1 MQEKNKKIVRYTI
14 FFSIVSLFIACLF
27 LYFHKGYISK
37 NDGIHQ
43 HYVNLVYFRRL
54 LIDFFKTGDFNLFS
68 WNVALG
74 KGMMANLAY
83 FTLGDF
89 LSYFS
94 VLFNESSMDIF
105 YSLLTVGR
113 MFLAGLTFIFYT
125 NYKKKSVNSSVLG
138 ALLYTFCT
146 YSLWASVRQPFFTNA
161 MILFPIVMIGIEKL
175 IIEDKKLLF
184 IISIAL
190 IYISSFYFAYMI
202 SLCIAIYGI
211 ILIIQKY
218 KEQGI
223 KVIIKKIFITLLCA
237 IIGVMISAFILLP
250 SGIEFL
256 NSSRSYTDTIYPY
269 AINYYRNLILSPLT
283 HNGNN
288 WSTLGTGALG
298 LLTLILSIIDFKKN
312 KKWIMFFII
321 LMLPLLISQLGSVF
335 SGFSY
340 PNNRWV
346 FVISFIWSYLSVKF
360 LDSNRKIRK
369 KDNIIIGIIFTIYFA
384 LLIIIEKTLTNMAYT
399 SIISLIL
406 LLITLNSKELLL
418 HKSKRINLYNLTINI
433 ITIINICMFS
443 YYLYGIEGYNYM
455 EEFINVNSPQYVY
468 DTNEYTISRFDEA
481 LEYIYNDKDYYR
493 ISKYPSRLLDASIY
507 YDYNSINQYYSITS
521 EEYSN
526 LGLDLSN
533 VDYNIN
539 YELDEF
545 NYRTKITTLLGTK
558 YSIREENMYLPYGYE
573 SVKKIKD
580 TKIYENKYAVPFGT
594 LYTNY
599 ITEEEYKKLSD
610 LERENALLKT
620 VTLNENNINNQY
632 VEKNND
638 LEKDLDSDIVKLDIE
653 KISEGT
659 LTINK
664 ASKKNFYIPIESE
677 ISGELYLKISNINY
691 EPFSKLELKNA
702 YLNNLSNEYELNEK
716 YLSAV
721 FDDNYK
727 FYQKNYAYTIT
738 TSYKKTEHTK
748 EIYNK
753 VRAAYYYEMDNYLV
767 NLGYYKSFDG
777 KIKINLSEL
786 GVYTYDDIEVFIV
799 NFDSYENDINNL
811 KRSNF
816 KVDNY
821 DDNYMEATVDTEE
834 NGVLQFSTTYSKGWN
849 VYVDNKKVNSFKVN
863 NYFLGINIEKG
874 SHTIKLVY
882 ETPYLKEGKIIS
894 IVGILILGGVIYKE
908 KNLKKYFLK
917 KKNKTKE

>member
-1 MQEKNKKIVRYTI
+1 MPEKNKKIIRYTI
-14 FFSIVSLFIACLF
+14 FFSIIALFIACLF
-27 LYFHKGYISK
+27 LYYHKGYISK

-54 LIDFFKTGDFNLFS
+54 LIDFFKTGNFNLFS
-68 WNVALG
+68 WNIALG

-83 FTLGDF
+83 FTIGDF

-94 VLFNESSMDIF
+94 IFFKENSMDIF

-113 MFLAGLTFIFYT
+113 LFLAGLTFIFYT

-146 YSLWASVRQPFFTNA
+146 YSLWASVRQPFFINA

-175 IIEDKKLLF
+175 IIENKKVLF

-190 IYISSFYFAYMI
+190 IYISSFYFAYMV

-218 KEQGI
+218 KKQGI
-223 KVIIKKIFITLLCA
+223 KTIIKKLFMTLLCA

-256 NSSRSYTDTIYPY
+256 NSSRSSTDTIYPY

-283 HNGNN
+283 HNSNN

-298 LLTLILSIIDFKKN
+298 LLTLIVCLIDFKKN
-312 KKWIMFFII
+312 KKWIIFFIV
-321 LMLPLLISQLGSVF
+321 LMLPLLISQVGSIF

-346 FVISFIWSYLSVKF
+346 FVISFIWAYLSVKF
-360 LDSNRKIRK
+360 LDSNRKIRR
-369 KDNIIIGIIFTIYFA
+369 KDNILIGLIFAMYFIF
-384 LLIIIEKTLTNMAYT
+384 LIIIEKTLTNMAYT
-399 SIISLIL
+399 SIITFIIL
-406 LLITLNSKELLL
+406 LIILNSKEYLLK
-418 HKSKRINLYNLTINI
+418 KSKKINLYNTSINI
-433 ITIINICMFS
+433 ITILNICFFS

-455 EEFINVNSPQYVY
+455 DDFINIKSPQYVY

-481 LEYIYNDKDYYR
+481 LDYISNDKEYYR

-507 YDYNSINQYYSITS
+507 YNYNSINQYYSITS

-526 LGLDLSN
+526 LGLNLSN

-558 YSIREENMYLPYGYE
+558 YSIREDNMYLPYGYE
-573 SVKKIKD
+573 FLKKIKD
-580 TKIYENKYAVPFGT
+580 TKIYKNKYDVPFGT
-594 LYTNY
+594 MYTNY
-599 ITEEEYKKLSD
+599 ITEEEYNKLSD

-620 VTLNENNINNQY
+620 VTLNQNNINNKY
-632 VEKNND
+632 VEKNNN
-638 LEKDLDSDIVKLDIE
+638 LEKDLDNDIVKLDTVNVSDGI
-653 KISEGT
+653 I
-659 LTINK
+659 TINNT
-664 ASKKNFYIPIESE
+664 SEKNFYIPIKSE

-702 YLNNLSNEYELNEK
+702 YLNNLSDEYELNKK

-721 FDDNYK
+721 FDDQYK

-738 TSYKKTEHTK
+738 TSYQKTKHTK
-748 EIYNK
+748 EVYNK
-753 VRAAYYYEMDNYLV
+753 VRAAYYYDMDNYLV
-767 NLGYYKSFDG
+767 NLGYYKDFDG
-777 KIKINLSEL
+777 EIKINLSEL
-786 GVYTYDDIEVFIV
+786 GVYTYDNIEVFIV
-799 NFDSYENDINNL
+799 NFDNYENDINNL
-811 KRSNF
+811 RRSNF
-816 KVDNY
+816 EVKNY
-821 DDNYMEATVDTEE
+821 DNNYMEATIDTKE
-834 NGVLQFSTTYSKGWN
+834 NGILQFSTIYSKGWN

-863 NYFLGINIEKG
+863 NYFLGINAEKG
-874 SHTIKLVY
+874 SHNIKLVY
-882 ETPYLKEGKIIS
+882 KTPYLKEGKIIS
-894 IVGILILGGVIYKE
+894 IVGIIILSRIIYKE
-908 KNLKKYFLK
+908 KRYKKTQK
-917 KKNKTKE
+917 IKNAK